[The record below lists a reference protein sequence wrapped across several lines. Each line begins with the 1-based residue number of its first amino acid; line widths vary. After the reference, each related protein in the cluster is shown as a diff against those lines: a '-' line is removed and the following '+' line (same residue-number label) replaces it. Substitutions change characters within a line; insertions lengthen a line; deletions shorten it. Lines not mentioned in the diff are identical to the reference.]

1 MKINTK
7 SRFMSRRGFLAKTT
21 AALAAL
27 SMSNRLFAQSNDG
40 TWNAEMELGIDFE
53 IIAVDARRYKKPYVA
68 VWIEDASGNAVR
80 TIALWVMPGKGEKW
94 VPDLKRWYRD
104 ERSRSQTDG
113 GDLVAT
119 VASPTRSP
127 GQYSVVW
134 DGLNDSQ
141 VLVPQGEYFVCI
153 ETAREH
159 GPYHLVREKL
169 SFGEESFT
177 QVLTGDTEL
186 GDVTVEYRQRS

>member
-1 MKINTK
+1 MEVNIK
-7 SRFMSRRGFLAKTT
+7 SRFLSRRGFLAKSA

-27 SMSNRLFAQSNDG
+27 SLGNRLFAQSSDT
-40 TWNAEMELGIDFE
+40 TWNAEMELAIDFE
-53 IIAVDARRYKKPYVA
+53 ILAVDTRRYKKPYVA
-68 VWIEDASGNAVR
+68 VWVEDASGNAIR

-104 ERSRSQTDG
+104 ERSRSEADG
-113 GDLVAT
+113 GDLIAT

-127 GQYSVVW
+127 GQYSLIW
-134 DGLNDSQ
+134 DGLDDSQ
-141 VLVPQGEYFVCI
+141 VLVEQGEYFVCV

-169 SFGEESFT
+169 RFGEQGFT